1 MERPG
6 REIREEIIL
15 TTMPAAVVAVR
26 EKREVMP
33 AVQMAETEEKEFS
46 PTSPVWPLGTAA
58 VEPAGLGTEPVV
70 PVERVAAGTQ
80 EVIPHV
86 QDRTGQP
93 TPEVVAEET
102 DMPTA
107 RLQVRADRVL

>member
-15 TTMPAAVVAVR
+15 TIMPAAVVAVR

-33 AVQMAETEEKEFS
+33 AVLMAGTADKGFS
-46 PTSPVWPLGTAA
+46 PISPVWPLGTAA

-70 PVERVAAGTQ
+70 PVERAAAETQ
-80 EVIPHV
+80 EVILHV
-86 QDRTGQP
+86 QDRTGRLAP
-93 TPEVVAEET
+93 VVAVAET

-107 RLQVRADRVL
+107 RLRVTEDRVL